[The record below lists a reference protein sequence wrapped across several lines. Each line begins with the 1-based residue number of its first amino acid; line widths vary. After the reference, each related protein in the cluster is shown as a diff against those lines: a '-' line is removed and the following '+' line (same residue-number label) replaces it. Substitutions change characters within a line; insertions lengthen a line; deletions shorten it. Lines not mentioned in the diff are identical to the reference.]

1 MLSSKVS
8 RTLTRYIDRATDQF
22 NLEPNLALNLEIAD
36 YINVKKGNAPREAAF
51 TILKRINSTNP
62 TVTYLALNLLDIC
75 VKNCGF
81 PFHLQ
86 IGSQEFLNGFVSR
99 FPKYPLPHMNKVQ
112 KKILEMLEEWNYMLC
127 KSNRHSQDF
136 SRIHDLRELMSF
148 QGYKF
153 PKVDED
159 SVAVMNPSN
168 ELRSAHELAMEDLEA
183 HKAKLQE
190 LLRRGTPMDLAEAN
204 ALMKVIAGYDKENT
218 EDYSALA
225 SAEIESIKAK
235 AFRVQHHLEN
245 PALVSLDEPLE
256 SAMESLKVYKNKV
269 VRLLQTEDEDEYYV
283 HKLITLN
290 ELLHD
295 VLQAYGINH
304 DFNEQP
310 LPSSSQSSQQ
320 SNNALIRNES
330 SLVDLLDESSQDNLN
345 VPDNAVSFNNASVF
359 AGFPDAFNSNKP
371 VSNGDSVHKSFNVE
385 TTLPILKSDSLLLS
399 AKLVSYNPASGTAS
413 YVVYLSNDSFA
424 SSVSNVTFQ
433 VAVMKSQKL
442 QMLPLVGETTISPK
456 QQNAAY
462 MMMNI
467 SNIGHDQKSLR
478 IRWRSYWTVNLNTQ
492 EASGESHLPLQI

>member
-1 MLSSKVS
+1 MHSSKIS
-8 RTLTRYIDRATDQF
+8 RTLARYIDRATDQF

-51 TILKRINSTNP
+51 TILKRINSANP

-86 IGSQEFLNGFVSR
+86 IASQEFLNGFVSR
-99 FPKYPLPHMNKVQ
+99 FPKYPLPHMNKIQ

-127 KSNRHSQDF
+127 KNNRHSQEF

-153 PKVDED
+153 PKVDKD
-159 SVAVMNPSN
+159 SIAVMNPSN
-168 ELRSAHELAMEDLEA
+168 DLRSAHELAMEDLEA

-204 ALMKVIAGYDKENT
+204 ALMKVIAGYDQDNT

-245 PALVSLDEPLE
+245 PSLVTLEEPLE
-256 SAMESLKVYKNKV
+256 SAIESLKVYKNKV
-269 VRLLQTEDEDEYYV
+269 VRLLQNEDEDEYYV
-283 HKLITLN
+283 HKLLSLN

-295 VLQAYGINH
+295 VLQAYGINYELK
-304 DFNEQP
+304 EQP
-310 LPSSSQSSQQ
+310 IINSSQSSQI
-320 SNNALIRNES
+320 SNNAPTRNES
-330 SLVDLLDESSQDNLN
+330 SLVDLIDESSQDSLN
-345 VPDNAVSFNNASVF
+345 VPNNVISSNNASVF
-359 AGFPDAFNSNKP
+359 ADVPNVVSPNK
-371 VSNGDSVHKSFNVE
+371 SLSEIDTAKNLSTAGAIS
-385 TTLPILKSDSLLLS
+385 ILESDSLRLS
-399 AKLVSYNPASGTAS
+399 ANMIVYNPAAGTAS
-413 YVVYLSNDSFA
+413 YAVFLSNNSLT
-424 SSVSNVTFQ
+424 SSVSNVVFQ

-442 QMLPLVGETTISPK
+442 QMLPLVGDTIISPK
-456 QQNAAY
+456 KQNAAY
-462 MMMNI
+462 ETMNI
-467 SNIGHDQKSLR
+467 SNIASDQKALR
-478 IRWRSYWTVNLNTQ
+478 IRWRAYWTANFNNL
-492 EASGESHLPLQI
+492 EASGETYLPLPT

>member
-1 MLSSKVS
+1 MHSSKVS
-8 RTLTRYIDRATDQF
+8 RTIERYIDRATDQF

-36 YINVKKGNAPREAAF
+36 YINAKKGNAPREAAF
-51 TILKRINSTNP
+51 TILKRINSANP

-99 FPKYPLPHMNKVQ
+99 FPKYPLPHMNKIQ

-127 KSNRHSQDF
+127 KNNRHSQEF
-136 SRIHDLRELMSF
+136 SKIHDLRELMAF

-168 ELRSAHELAMEDLEA
+168 DLRSAHELAMEDLEA

-204 ALMKVIAGYDKENT
+204 ALMKVIAGFDKENT

-235 AFRVQHHLEN
+235 ALRVQHHLEN
-245 PALVSLDEPLE
+245 PTSVSLDEPLE
-256 SAMESLKVYKNKV
+256 SAIESLKVYKNKV
-269 VRLLQTEDEDEYYV
+269 VRLLQTEDDDEYYV
-283 HKLITLN
+283 HKLISLN

-295 VLQAYGINH
+295 VLHAYGINH
-304 DFNEQP
+304 EFNEQSF
-310 LPSSSQSSQQ
+310 LYSSNSSQQ
-320 SNNALIRNES
+320 SNNAPPRNE
-330 SLVDLLDESSQDNLN
+330 SLVDLLDEPSHDNLILSN
-345 VPDNAVSFNNASVF
+345 NGVSSSTASDF
-359 AGFPDAFNSNKP
+359 AGFPDAFNSNQP
-371 VSNGDSVHKSFNVE
+371 VANGNSVHKFSNVE
-385 TTLPILKSDSLLLS
+385 ATVPILKSGSLLLS

-413 YVVYLSNDSFA
+413 YAVYLSNDSFA

-442 QMLPLVGETTISPK
+442 QMLPLVGETTIAPK
-456 QQNAAY
+456 KQDAAY
-462 MMMNI
+462 MTMNI
-467 SNIGHDQKSLR
+467 SGVSNDQKSIR
-478 IRWRSYWTVNLNTQ
+478 IRWRSYWMANLNNQ
-492 EASGESHLPLQI
+492 EASGESYLPLQI